1 MIKRKTTSKNHEG
14 ETMDRLRS
22 VLGAVVTAFVMTT
35 ASAGAQQV
43 KHYRFA
49 YDQPKST
56 GYGILGDI
64 FNDRLKALSNGTM
77 LIDQYPGAQLGQE
90 PQVLQLVKSGDV
102 EFCISSSA
110 NAATLSPQAGVMSM
124 HFLFRSEAHLI
135 KAIADPEVSKAMKA
149 MIADTVQG
157 ARVIAL
163 STLGLRS
170 MYSKRE
176 IKKIDDMKGLKVRV
190 QATPT
195 EDTMFPA
202 YGSQIVHMPF
212 GSVYTSLQ
220 TGVIDVA
227 ENGVNVYL
235 ANKHYEVAPVLSM
248 TEHEAN
254 NSLVWV
260 SDKLWNSLS
269 PQQQGWVQAAADEV
283 NKTQPVKAIELEH
296 QSQDKLR
303 AIGVKVVTDVDKAGF
318 VAVADPYLDKLAKAL
333 GPHAEKVKDL
343 IRAIK

>member
-1 MIKRKTTSKNHEG
+1 MMKEKSTSQG
-14 ETMDRLRS
+14 ETMSNLKTIF
-22 VLGAVVTAFVMTT
+22 GAVMA
-35 ASAGAQQV
+35 ASAIMAAAGASAQEV

-49 YDQPKST
+49 YDQPKTT

-64 FNDRLKALSNGTM
+64 FSDKLKALSKGTM

-90 PQVLQLVKSGDV
+90 PQVLQLVKAGDV

-124 HFLFRSEAHLI
+124 HFLFRSEAHLV
-135 KAIADPEVSKAMKA
+135 KAIADPELSKAVKA
-149 MIADTVQG
+149 MISETVQG

-170 MYSKRE
+170 IYSKRE
-176 IKKIDDMKGLKVRV
+176 IRNVADMKGLKVRV

-195 EDTMFPA
+195 EDTTFPA
-202 YGSQIVHMPF
+202 YGAQIVHMPF

-220 TGVIDVA
+220 TGVVDAA

-254 NSLVWV
+254 NSFVWV
-260 SDKLWNSLS
+260 SDKTWNSLT
-269 PQQQGWVQAAADEV
+269 PEQQGWVQAAADEV
-283 NKTQPVKAIELEH
+283 NKSQPAKAIELEH
-296 QSQDKLR
+296 QSQDKLK
-303 AIGVKVVTDVDKAGF
+303 AIGVKIVTDVDKSGF
-318 VAVADPYLDKLAKAL
+318 IAVADPLLDKLSKEL
-333 GPHAEKVKDL
+333 GPHAEKIKNL
-343 IRAIK
+343 IRAIN

>member
-1 MIKRKTTSKNHEG
+1 MMKKTSKG
-14 ETMDRLRS
+14 ETMASLS
-22 VLGAVVTAFVMTT
+22 KILGAVVTASTIMMAAT
-35 ASAGAQQV
+35 ADAQEA

-49 YDQPKST
+49 YDQPKPT

-64 FNDRLKALSNGTM
+64 FSDKLKELSKGTM

-135 KAIADPEVSKAMKA
+135 KAIADPEVSKAVKA
-149 MIADTVQG
+149 MIAETVQG
-157 ARVIAL
+157 AHVIAL

-176 IKKIDDMKGLKVRV
+176 IKNVADMKGLKVRV

-202 YGSQIVHMPF
+202 YGAQIVHMPF

-220 TGVIDVA
+220 TGEVDVA
-227 ENGVNVYL
+227 EN
-235 ANKHYEVAPVLSM
+235 
-248 TEHEAN
+248 
-254 NSLVWV
+254 
-260 SDKLWNSLS
+260 
-269 PQQQGWVQAAADEV
+269 EV
-283 NKTQPVKAIELEH
+283 NNNQPAKAIELEH

-303 AIGVKVVTDVDKAGF
+303 SIGVKVVTDVDKSGF
-318 VAVADPYLDKLAKAL
+318 TAIADPYLDKLAKEL
-333 GPHAEKVKDL
+333 GPHAEKIKNL
-343 IRAIK
+343 IRAIN

>member
-1 MIKRKTTSKNHEG
+1 MMSRR
-14 ETMDRLRS
+14 MARL
-22 VLGAVVTAFVMTT
+22 VAVAI
-35 ASAGAQQV
+35 ASAILGVATARAQEV

-49 YDQPKST
+49 YDQPKTT

-64 FNDRLKALSNGTM
+64 FSEKLKTLSKGTM

-135 KAIADPEVSKAMKA
+135 KALADPEVSKAVKA
-149 MIADTVQG
+149 MIAETVQG
-157 ARVIAL
+157 ARVVAL
-163 STLGLRS
+163 ATLGLRS
-170 MYSKRE
+170 MYSKRD
-176 IKKIDDMKGLKVRV
+176 IKNVGDMKGLKVRV

-202 YGSQIVHMPF
+202 YGAQIVHMPF

-220 TGVIDVA
+220 TGVVDVA

-235 ANKHYEVAPVLSM
+235 ASKHYDVAPVLSM

-254 NSLVWV
+254 NSFTWV

-269 PQQQGWVQAAADEV
+269 SEQKERVQAAADEV
-283 NKTQPVKAIELEH
+283 NKNQPVRAIALQH
-296 QSQDKLR
+296 QSQDKLKS
-303 AIGVKVVTDVDKAGF
+303 IGVKVLTEVDKSGF
-318 VAVADPYLDKLAKAL
+318 VAIADPYLDKLAKEL
-333 GPHAEKVKDL
+333 GPHAEKVKNL
-343 IRAIK
+343 IRAIN

>member
-1 MIKRKTTSKNHEG
+1 MGQFSKI
-14 ETMDRLRS
+14 
-22 VLGAVVTAFVMTT
+22 LGAFMA
-35 ASAGAQQV
+35 ASAIMAAAGASAQEV

-49 YDQPKST
+49 YDQPKTT

-64 FNDRLKALSNGTM
+64 FSDKLKELSKGTM

-90 PQVLQLVKSGDV
+90 PQVLQLVKSGDI

-135 KAIADPEVSKAMKA
+135 KAIADPKVSEAVKA
-149 MIADTVQG
+149 MIAETVQG
-157 ARVIAL
+157 AHVIAL

-176 IKKIDDMKGLKVRV
+176 IKKVEDMKGLKVRV

-195 EDTMFPA
+195 EDTTFPA
-202 YGSQIVHMPF
+202 YGAQVVHMPF

-220 TGVIDVA
+220 TGVVDVA

-260 SDKLWNSLS
+260 SDKVWNALT
-269 PQQQGWVQAAADEV
+269 PEQQKWVQGAADEV
-283 NKTQPVKAIELEH
+283 NTKEPAKAIELEH
-296 QSQDKLR
+296 QSQDKLKS
-303 AIGVKVVTDVDKAGF
+303 IGVKIVTDVDKSGF
-318 VAVADPYLDKLAKAL
+318 IAVANPLLDRLSKEL

-343 IRAIK
+343 IRAIKD